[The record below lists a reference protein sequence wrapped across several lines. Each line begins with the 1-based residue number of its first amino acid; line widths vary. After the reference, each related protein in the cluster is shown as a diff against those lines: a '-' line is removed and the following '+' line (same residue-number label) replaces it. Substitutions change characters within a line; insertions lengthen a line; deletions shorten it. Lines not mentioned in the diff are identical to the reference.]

1 MEAVRMIVQ
10 EWMQEEENKEILE
23 CISECDDKREVTFD
37 MLKIFDTVRL
47 RLYAFSTFGTQN
59 RMYLKI
65 TK

>member
-37 MLKIFDTVRL
+37 MLKILDSMLSPPLER
-47 RLYAFSTFGTQN
+47 
-59 RMYLKI
+59 KI
-65 TK
+65 ECI

>member
-37 MLKIFDTVRL
+37 MTYIVENL
-47 RLYAFSTFGTQN
+47 RHSPS
-59 RMYLKI
+59 
-65 TK
+65 